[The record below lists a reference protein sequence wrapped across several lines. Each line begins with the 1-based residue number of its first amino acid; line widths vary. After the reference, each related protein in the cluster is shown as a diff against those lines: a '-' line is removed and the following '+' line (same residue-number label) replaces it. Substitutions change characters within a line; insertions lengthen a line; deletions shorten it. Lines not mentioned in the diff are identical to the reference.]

1 MNVKPIPEG
10 YHSVTPSLTL
20 DDASAAIDFY
30 KRVFGATELY
40 RLPGPGG
47 KVMHAELKIG
57 NSHIMLS
64 DEFPDC
70 GALSPKTIGGCPS
83 SLLIYVEDV
92 DAAFAQAIKAGATEK
107 QPLTNQVWGDR
118 IGSLM
123 DPYGFRWSIAT
134 HIEEVSPEEI
144 QRRFSEWME
153 KEGGGGG

>member
-1 MNVKPIPEG
+1 MSVKPIPEG

-30 KRVFGATELY
+30 KRAFGATELY

-107 QPLTNQVWGDR
+107 QPLTNQFWGDR

-134 HIEEVSPEEI
+134 HIEDVSPEEI

>member
-30 KRVFGATELY
+30 KRAFRATELY

-92 DAAFAQAIKAGATEK
+92 DAAFAQAIKAGAIEK
-107 QPLTNQVWGDR
+107 QPLTNQFWGDR

-134 HIEEVSPEEI
+134 HIEDVAPEEI

>member
-1 MNVKPIPEG
+1 MSVKPIPEG

-20 DDASAAIDFY
+20 DDASAAIEIY
-30 KRVFGATELY
+30 KRAFAATELY

-107 QPLTNQVWGDR
+107 QPLTNQFWGDR

-134 HIEEVSPEEI
+134 HIEDVSPEEI

>member
-1 MNVKPIPEG
+1 MSVKPIPEG

-107 QPLTNQVWGDR
+107 QPLTNQFWGDR

-134 HIEEVSPEEI
+134 HIEDVSPEEI

>member
-1 MNVKPIPEG
+1 MSVKPIPEG

-30 KRVFGATELY
+30 KRAFGATELY

-107 QPLTNQVWGDR
+107 QPLTNQFWGDR